1 MRDEVYFLCIFY
13 KMILSFVVR
22 VARHAEST
30 RNYKYTVS
38 LQYLKKELSYEVDSL
53 HADEHG
59 KT

>member
-1 MRDEVYFLCIFY
+1 MG
-13 KMILSFVVR
+13 

-30 RNYKYTVS
+30 GNYKYTVS
-38 LQYLKKELSYEVDSL
+38 LQYLKKELSYEVDGL